1 MAMLSNE
8 EKVGIKAEILRRKSE
23 AEQSAE
29 SLLEQVKPVS
39 PDSSIGRITRMD
51 AIQQKSVAEAN
62 LLNANETILSLTEA
76 LKNLDNPSFGICIL
90 CQKPIAIERVLALPQ
105 SKKCVH
111 CA

>member
-1 MAMLSNE
+1 MLTDA
-8 EKVGIKAEILRRKSE
+8 EKDAIKIEILKRKTQ

-62 LLNANETILSLTEA
+62 LRTVNETLLSLNEA

-90 CQKPIAIERVLALPQ
+90 CQKAIALERVLALPQ